1 MADMNQIST
10 FSFDHNFSSF
20 DLQTAAGKVINV
32 MRMFNSK
39 EVQIVLK
46 VSKECKIVRC
56 DLLRYQ
62 QVLLNVLQNAYQEAK
77 SGTIICVELYTLPF
91 NNSQKSISNSYGGS
105 YAFIHDFDMRLFCR
119 VTHCVEDNIEE
130 EHDESGS
137 IKSSNLLACSDN
149 EFGHLSQ

>member
-1 MADMNQIST
+1 MSDMNQMSS
-10 FSFDHNFSSF
+10 FSFDHNFSTF

-62 QVLLNVLQNAYQEAK
+62 QVLLNLLQNAYQEAQ
-77 SGTIICVELYTLPF
+77 SDTIICVELYTLPF
-91 NNSQKSISNSYGGS
+91 NNSQKSLSSSYVGS
-105 YAFIHDFDMRLFCR
+105 SALINDFDMRLFCR
-119 VTHCVEDNIEE
+119 VTHCVEYNIEE
-130 EHDESGS
+130 EDDDSGS
-137 IKSSNLLACSDN
+137 LKSANLLACDDS
-149 EFGHLSQ
+149 EFGHLNQ